1 MTSVQAESERWWCVG
16 KRAVARA
23 GTACAAPRSNHRK
36 PRTARTGRERP
47 PAGGGARGS
56 ISRAGQAGP
65 VPHRTFP
72 SRHQPAPNSNPPA
85 IGCVHAI
92 QGRGH
97 NVIGAA
103 RPLAIALADDGGR
116 DGRNES
122 DLRRDVERQYT
133 TPSTSLLQG
142 CLPPGQGQR
151 SYLGAAQSCVCRAR
165 NTVQRD
171 RAR

>member
-1 MTSVQAESERWWCVG
+1 M
-16 KRAVARA
+16 
-23 GTACAAPRSNHRK
+23 
-36 PRTARTGRERP
+36 
-47 PAGGGARGS
+47 
-56 ISRAGQAGP
+56 
-65 VPHRTFP
+65 PHRTSP

-103 RPLAIALADDGGR
+103 RPLAIALADDGER

-122 DLRRDVERQYT
+122 DLRRDVGRQYT
-133 TPSTSLLQG
+133 TPVDVALTR
-142 CLPPGQGQR
+142 LPSAGH
-151 SYLGAAQSCVCRAR
+151 SYIGAAQSCVCRAR